1 MRTKILK
8 YFGMVVVLIIMVNLT
23 SCEVSIESWYDD
35 DDYSEIYYRTTR
47 ELCSRTWQETWEQ
60 DGEYYTQRL
69 DFYENRT
76 GTDIIRIEHRNGYA
90 TEDRYN
96 FEWRWDNS
104 AQTCIRMVY
113 GPSDISYFEN
123 VWLAGNFLKGTL
135 DGVNVNFTGIRKK
148 EKSGMI
154 PNTYHPAL
162 LFPNT
167 LLTLNAIYRILISDM
182 PCLKHHTSHNNNR
195 YN

>member
-1 MRTKILK
+1 MICVGYHPAFFFLPD
-8 YFGMVVVLIIMVNLT
+8 

-76 GTDIIRIEHRNGYA
+76 GTDIIQIEHRNGYV

-123 VWLAGNFLKGTL
+123 IWLAGNFLKGTL
-135 DGVNVNFTGIRKK
+135 DGVNVNFTGIR
-148 EKSGMI
+148 
-154 PNTYHPAL
+154 
-162 LFPNT
+162 
-167 LLTLNAIYRILISDM
+167 
-182 PCLKHHTSHNNNR
+182 
-195 YN
+195 

>member
-47 ELCSRTWQETWEQ
+47 ELCSRTWQETWVQ

-76 GTDIIRIEHRNGYA
+76 AHRHA
-90 TEDRYN
+90 
-96 FEWRWDNS
+96 S
-104 AQTCIRMVY
+104 
-113 GPSDISYFEN
+113 
-123 VWLAGNFLKGTL
+123 VWLTVPVTFHILKMYG
-135 DGVNVNFTGIRKK
+135 
-148 EKSGMI
+148 
-154 PNTYHPAL
+154 
-162 LFPNT
+162 
-167 LLTLNAIYRILISDM
+167 
-182 PCLKHHTSHNNNR
+182 
-195 YN
+195 

>member
-47 ELCSRTWQETWEQ
+47 ELCSRTWQETWVQ

-76 GTDIIRIEHRNGYA
+76 GTDIIRIEHRNGYV

-123 VWLAGNFLKGTL
+123 VWHFSAELDDWGEPEYYVNGQKYAQEDWFLAMAMAEEEAGDCIKEGCLPL
-135 DGVNVNFTGIRKK
+135 DEEHIKQAVDREPGP
-148 EKSGMI
+148 EEL
-154 PNTYHPAL
+154 PLWQP
-162 LFPNT
+162 
-167 LLTLNAIYRILISDM
+167 
-182 PCLKHHTSHNNNR
+182 
-195 YN
+195 